1 LRNKMRQPNSAFTLA
16 ALSMMPLRRG
26 IVAQPSKGQGRM
38 HMDLASLA
46 QAINPIIQTV
56 FIVVIGLGYYY
67 TTKAIRSQVDEM
79 ARQATTGGR
88 PLIIVSED
96 YENLPTISLII
107 QNVGPGPAK
116 NINFH
121 FTSPIESSDGFV
133 LSELTLFQEGITSL
147 APGARIV
154 CYWDELE
161 NLQPL
166 LREGRLERN
175 ATVTVEYQDIAGGNY
190 SHDWEIDPGLYEDL
204 RTQGSRN
211 MDDLVDAVEL
221 VAEKL
226 GEDEDRRS
234 QGE

>member
-1 LRNKMRQPNSAFTLA
+1 
-16 ALSMMPLRRG
+16 
-26 IVAQPSKGQGRM
+26 
-38 HMDLASLA
+38 MDFASLA
-46 QAINPIIQTV
+46 QAVNPIIQTV

-96 YENLPTISLII
+96 YENLPTINLII

-133 LSELTLFQEGITSL
+133 LSELTVFQEGITSL

-166 LREGRLERN
+166 IREGRLERN

-211 MDDLVDAVEL
+211 MDDLVDAVEH

>member
-1 LRNKMRQPNSAFTLA
+1 M
-16 ALSMMPLRRG
+16 
-26 IVAQPSKGQGRM
+26 
-38 HMDLASLA
+38 
-46 QAINPIIQTV
+46 
-56 FIVVIGLGYYY
+56 VIGLGYYY

-79 ARQATTGGR
+79 DRHAKTGGR

-96 YENLPTISLII
+96 YENLPTINLIV

-116 NINFH
+116 NLNFH
-121 FTSPIESSDGFV
+121 FSSPIESSDGFV
-133 LSELTLFQEGITSL
+133 LSDLTLFQEGITSL

-166 LREGRLERN
+166 IRDGSLERN
-175 ATVTVEYQDIAGGNY
+175 ATVTVEYQDIAGGSY

-204 RTQGSRN
+204 RTQGYKN
-211 MDDLVDAVEL
+211 MDDLVDAVEH
-221 VAEKL
+221 VAEQI
-226 GEDEDRRS
+226 GEDGDRKS

>member
-1 LRNKMRQPNSAFTLA
+1 MDPVSIAQ
-16 ALSMMPLRRG
+16 
-26 IVAQPSKGQGRM
+26 IV
-38 HMDLASLA
+38 
-46 QAINPIIQTV
+46 NPFLQTV

-96 YENLPTISLII
+96 YENLPTINLII

-121 FTSPIESSDGFV
+121 FSSPIESSDGFV
-133 LSELTLFQEGITSL
+133 LSDLTLFQEGITSL

-166 LREGRLERN
+166 IREGSLERN
-175 ATVTVEYQDIAGGNY
+175 ATVTVKYQDIAGGNY

-204 RTQGSRN
+204 RTQGYRN
-211 MDDLVDAVEL
+211 MDDLVDAVEH
-221 VAEKL
+221 VAEEI
-226 GEDEDRRS
+226 GEDGDRRN

>member
-1 LRNKMRQPNSAFTLA
+1 M
-16 ALSMMPLRRG
+16 LSPTNEEKPVDPVSIAQ
-26 IVAQPSKGQGRM
+26 IV
-38 HMDLASLA
+38 
-46 QAINPIIQTV
+46 NPFLQTV

-67 TTKAIRSQVDEM
+67 STKAIRGQVQEM
-79 ARQATTGGR
+79 ARETTTGGR

-96 YENLPTISLII
+96 YETLPTINLII

-121 FTSPIESSDGFV
+121 FSSPVESSDGFV

-166 LREGRLERN
+166 IREGRLERN

-204 RTQGSRN
+204 RTHGYRN
-211 MDDLVDAVEL
+211 MDDLVDAVEH
-221 VAEKL
+221 VAEEI
-226 GEDEDRRS
+226 GDDGDRKG
-234 QGE
+234 QGG

>member
-1 LRNKMRQPNSAFTLA
+1 MDAMT
-16 ALSMMPLRRG
+16 
-26 IVAQPSKGQGRM
+26 IAQI
-38 HMDLASLA
+38 A
-46 QAINPIIQTV
+46 NPFIQTV
-56 FIVVIGLGYYY
+56 FIVIIGLGYFF
-67 TTKAIRSQVDEM
+67 TIKTLRGQVQEAFQ
-79 ARQATTGGR
+79 ARITGGR

-96 YENLPTISLII
+96 YENLPTINLIV

-121 FTSPIESSDGFV
+121 FSSPIESSDGFV

-166 LREGRLERN
+166 IREGSLERN

-190 SHDWEIDPGLYEDL
+190 WHDWEIDPGLYEAL

-211 MDDLVDAVEL
+211 MDDLVDAVEH

-226 GEDEDRRS
+226 GEDEDQRS

>member
-1 LRNKMRQPNSAFTLA
+1 VDPVSIAQ
-16 ALSMMPLRRG
+16 
-26 IVAQPSKGQGRM
+26 IV
-38 HMDLASLA
+38 
-46 QAINPIIQTV
+46 NPFLQTV

-67 TTKAIRSQVDEM
+67 STKAIRAQVQEM
-79 ARQATTGGR
+79 ARETTTGGR

-96 YENLPTISLII
+96 YENLPTINLVI

-121 FTSPIESSDGFV
+121 FSSPIESSDGFV
-133 LSELTLFQEGITSL
+133 LSELTLFQEGIPSL

-166 LREGRLERN
+166 LREGRLQRN
-175 ATVTVEYQDIAGGNY
+175 ATVTVEYQDISGGNY

-204 RTQGSRN
+204 RTQGYRN
-211 MDDLVDAVEL
+211 MDDLVGAVEH
-221 VAEKL
+221 VAEKI
-226 GEDEDRRS
+226 GEDTDRKS
-234 QGE
+234 

>member
-1 LRNKMRQPNSAFTLA
+1 MLTPTNKEQL
-16 ALSMMPLRRG
+16 
-26 IVAQPSKGQGRM
+26 
-38 HMDLASLA
+38 MDLASLA
-46 QAINPIIQTV
+46 QAVNPLIQTV

-96 YENLPTISLII
+96 YENLPTINLII

-116 NINFH
+116 NINFQ
-121 FTSPIESSDGFV
+121 FSSPIESSDGFV

-161 NLQPL
+161 NIQPL
-166 LREGRLERN
+166 IRQGRLERN

-204 RTQGSRN
+204 RTQGRKN
-211 MDDLVDAVEL
+211 MDDLVNAVEH
-221 VAEKL
+221 VAEQI
-226 GEDEDRRS
+226 GEDGDRRS
-234 QGE
+234 

>member
-1 LRNKMRQPNSAFTLA
+1 MDPVS
-16 ALSMMPLRRG
+16 
-26 IVAQPSKGQGRM
+26 IAQI
-38 HMDLASLA
+38 L
-46 QAINPIIQTV
+46 NPFLQTV

-96 YENLPTISLII
+96 YENLPTINLII

-121 FTSPIESSDGFV
+121 FSSPIESSDGFV

-154 CYWDELE
+154 CYWDELG

-166 LREGRLERN
+166 IREGRLERN
-175 ATVTVEYQDIAGGNY
+175 ATVTVEYQDIAGGAY

-204 RTQGSRN
+204 RTQGYRN
-211 MDDLVDAVEL
+211 MDDLVDAVEH
-221 VAEKL
+221 VAEEI
-226 GEDEDRRS
+226 GEDGDRKS

>member
-1 LRNKMRQPNSAFTLA
+1 
-16 ALSMMPLRRG
+16 
-26 IVAQPSKGQGRM
+26 
-38 HMDLASLA
+38 MDLASLA
-46 QAINPIIQTV
+46 QAVNSIIQTV

-67 TTKAIRSQVDEM
+67 TTKAIRSQVEEM
-79 ARQATTGGR
+79 ARETTTGGR

-96 YENLPTISLII
+96 YENLPTINLII

-166 LREGRLERN
+166 IREGRLERN

-190 SHDWEIDPGLYEDL
+190 WHDWEIDPGLYEAL

-211 MDDLVDAVEL
+211 MDDLVDAVEH

-226 GEDEDRRS
+226 GEDEDQRS